1 MTTKQREDRR
11 LRPRRRGWLAL
22 MPLVLLAL
30 LMAVMGILMNDF
42 SSVPM
47 TIVFLFTGIASLLT
61 FVVTVLMSVC
71 VPFRMVPAAATFC

>member
-30 LMAVMGILMNDF
+30 SSGNFVICQMNWLSF
-42 SSVPM
+42 ALRAFQPQM
-47 TIVFLFTGIASLLT
+47 LL
-61 FVVTVLMSVC
+61 L
-71 VPFRMVPAAATFC
+71 

>member
-47 TIVFLFTGIASLLT
+47 TIVFCLQ
-61 FVVTVLMSVC
+61 V
-71 VPFRMVPAAATFC
+71 

>member
-30 LMAVMGILMNDF
+30 LYGSDGHIDERDVECADD
-42 SSVPM
+42 P
-47 TIVFLFTGIASLLT
+47 IV
-61 FVVTVLMSVC
+61 
-71 VPFRMVPAAATFC
+71 